1 MRLETVTKNPPNL
14 GHSDVTN
21 MRENME
27 KWGGENIVGVMHLMA
42 SGSRQGAIHNKDHLR
57 RVYSIPR
64 ENLKLV
70 GRGPFRRT
78 QRWQIQILF

>member
-1 MRLETVTKNPPNL
+1 MRLETVTKNPLNL

-42 SGSRQGAIHNKDHLR
+42 D
-57 RVYSIPR
+57 
-64 ENLKLV
+64 
-70 GRGPFRRT
+70 RGPFIIKT
-78 QRWQIQILF
+78 ICVEFIVFQGKT